1 MKINSIKPFSLPR
14 ITKRESKKINIK
26 TFEKVQEPSNY
37 DLGYVTGYNLSLPKQ
52 SINES
57 KNKTLIKSIIKN
69 QDTDIIYRGYIPNK
83 KAWGNICPKGKNMPS
98 HHFAYTHNEDFNIKQ
113 LYIHNIEEGTTNVYN
128 SKGELTKT
136 YSSDDLST
144 LKEYKMSSIYVT
156 SKLRNN
162 EYWGTDI
169 DSIRKTEFLIK
180 TLTNIFSD
188 NKKHNI
194 NDKNRTLFRT
204 MHLPLKDIGEVGDI
218 FTDKSFVSTST
229 NTETPKDFQSKKYPI
244 MIIDFPKGA
253 KYIDIDDVLNID
265 KIRFKENE
273 YLLNKDSQ
281 FLITKVDKKRNLL
294 QATYL
299 LTDEEKANLNE
310 N

>member
-1 MKINSIKPFSLPR
+1 MRISSIKLFSLP
-14 ITKRESKKINIK
+14 KRESKKINIK
-26 TFEKVQEPSNY
+26 TFEKDQEPSNY
-37 DLGYVTGYNLSLPKQ
+37 NLGYVTGYNLSLPKQ
-52 SINES
+52 SINENR
-57 KNKTLIKSIIKN
+57 NKALIKSIIKN
-69 QDTDIIYRGYIPNK
+69 QDANIIYRGYISNTRT
-83 KAWGNICPKGKNMPS
+83 WGNICPKGKNMPS
-98 HHFAYTHNEDFNIKQ
+98 HHFAYTHDKDFNIKQ
-113 LYIHNIEEGTTNVYN
+113 LYIHDIEEETTNVYN

-136 YSSDDLST
+136 YSSDDLSA
-144 LKEYKMSSIYVT
+144 LKEYKLSSIYVT

-180 TLTNIFSD
+180 TLTNIFND

-194 NDKNRTLFRT
+194 NDKDRTLFRT

-229 NTETPKDFQSKKYPI
+229 NTETPKDFKSKNMPI
-244 MIIDFPKGA
+244 MIINFPKGA
-253 KYIDIDDVLNID
+253 KYIDIDNVLNVD
-265 KIRFKENE
+265 QIRYQENE
-273 YLLNKDSQ
+273 YLLNKNSQ
-281 FLITKVDKKRNLL
+281 FLITKIDKKRNLL

-299 LTDEEKANLNE
+299 LTDEEKAQLNE